1 MQSPYL
7 VRHTPPGRPRRRL
20 VCFPHAGGTA
30 NFYRS
35 WSKHVD
41 PTVEVLAVQY
51 PGRENR
57 WAEPLI
63 PAMDPLASA
72 VSEALSAL
80 PPLPTV
86 LFGHSMGAAVAYEV
100 LIRLERAGAP
110 HITRLCVSGRGPG
123 SASRTALRTDDE
135 VVEAV
140 MSLGGTHAG
149 FFDDPELRELF
160 LPIVRNDYHLI
171 DSYGRH
177 ADTPLLR
184 TDVHALTGAQ
194 DPRVTPE
201 EVNQW
206 RTTTSGSFSLTVF
219 DGDHFYL
226 VPAAERVV
234 STVLA
239 ETPPVTPSHG
249 GTH

>member
-35 WSKHVD
+35 WGKHVD

-100 LIRLERAGAP
+100 LIRLEQVGAP
-110 HITRLCVSGRGPG
+110 HITRLCVSGRAPG
-123 SASRTALRTDDE
+123 SASRATLRTDDE

-140 MSLGGTHAG
+140 MSLGGTQAG

-171 DSYGRH
+171 DSYGR
-177 ADTPLLR
+177 AVDTPLLR

-201 EVNQW
+201 ELGQW
-206 RTTTSGSFSLTVF
+206 RATTSGSFSLTVF

-234 STVLA
+234 SAVLA
-239 ETPPVTPSHG
+239 ETPSSPLSHG
-249 GTH
+249 GAN